1 MTSLLKSP
9 LGPRAGIVSRWQQT
23 GSRASRASEG
33 LSTGLSLCPLHSL
46 STCQNSHRAKPTARG
61 LELEVHSALDEN
73 SLKIE
78 ISSDLKKVLTVKP

>member
-1 MTSLLKSP
+1 M
-9 LGPRAGIVSRWQQT
+9 QT

-46 STCQNSHRAKPTARG
+46 STGQNSHRAKPTARG

-73 SLKIE
+73 TLKIE